1 MGLFDFIP
9 SLFGQSQNTQQN
21 STQSGTTNT
30 QNNAWSQ
37 LQPFMQQY
45 LQQYSAGN
53 IANAQVAP
61 NALTSA
67 AGANQ
72 QTTTA
77 NLAPGYQAAG
87 NIATNGITP
96 SSIQGFMSPYV
107 QNVVDKTQAQ
117 FDKTNSVAEAAQQA
131 QLSKAAGVSG
141 SQRSVGNAMK
151 AWSLNNAQAPTIAGL
166 YDKGYGQA
174 TDTAAKSAGLQLSG
188 AGALGS
194 LTNAQTA
201 ANAGL
206 SGIGQQQT
214 ANQWQNVDAPFR
226 YTSQSAAGLSP
237 FLQGAGNTTTSS
249 GTGSST
255 GTTQNNPGLIQSLMG
270 FGGLGVAGYDYG
282 QNKGWFADGGRVG
295 RADGG
300 AVGDLKPFHSEGG
313 ETFHDKVE
321 KAFHVLNRMKS
332 FSKGGMIE
340 PYHADGHY
348 AVGGEIGP
356 WETTIER
363 EPAGPTANETLAK
376 NLGDINKTF
385 SQQPQRSMPG
395 DMTGLTPFMA
405 SMAKAHGQ
413 GYALGG
419 PPKWERGAA
428 DPVPDFGGDGE
439 SVPEP
444 FYAGFRGVTPDSSV
458 FPPYSAPD
466 AEPPMRAG
474 VPAPYRAARG
484 AEPASSIAP
493 QSANSQFAQILL
505 AGSPISGSAGAMA
518 EQQQRRISE
527 EQNKRQADI
536 ERARI
541 AQAENIAMGSI
552 PGRGLTLAGRK
563 NPAEIAALEA
573 HSLPGMRSMK
583 EFEYTTQK
591 DLDALKDLRKQE
603 ADIDDAVMVG
613 FMTAQQGQQRK
624 LQARALYDKSR
635 DMIRE
640 APKPPPGA
648 RPPSPPRDWSP
659 DGGVK

>member
-9 SLFGQSQNTQQN
+9 SLFGQKQNTEQN

-37 LQPFMQQY
+37 IQPFMQQY
-45 LQQYSAGN
+45 LQQYSPDK
-53 IANAQVAP
+53 I
-61 NALTSA
+61 
-67 AGANQ
+67 AGAQTALNPYQYGAADNQ
-72 QTTTA
+72 AGVTA
-77 NLAPGYQAAG
+77 HLAPGYSAASG
-87 NIATNGITP
+87 VAANGITP

-107 QNVVDKTQAQ
+107 QNVVDATRNDFNTQNARANAGVQAQ
-117 FDKTNSVAEAAQQA
+117 A
-131 QLSKAAGVSG
+131 SKLGALTG
-141 SQRSVGNAMK
+141 SQGTVAKNLAME
-151 AWSLNNAQAPTIAGL
+151 SQRRQQDPIIAGL
-166 YDKGYGQA
+166 YNQGYGQA
-174 TDTAAKSAGLQLSG
+174 ANTAAQSAGLQLQG
-188 AGALGS
+188 AGTLGS
-194 LTNAQTA
+194 LTGAQTG
-201 ANAGL
+201 ANVGLFQAGQ
-206 SGIGQQQT
+206 GIYGAQNQQALQ
-214 ANQWQNVDAPFR
+214 PFSL
-226 YTSQSAAGLSP
+226 YSQGASSISP
-237 FLQGAGNTTTSS
+237 FTQAAGNTTNSS

-270 FGGLGVAGYDYG
+270 LGGLGVAGYDYG

-300 AVGDLKPFHSEGG
+300 AVSDLKPFHSEGG

-321 KAFHVLNRMKS
+321 KAFHVLHRMKS

-340 PYHADGHY
+340 PYHADRHY
-348 AVGGEIGP
+348 ADGGEIGP
-356 WETTIER
+356 WETTLER
-363 EPAGPTANETLAK
+363 APAGPTANETLAK
-376 NLGDINKTF
+376 NLGDISKSF
-385 SQQPQRSMPG
+385 SQQPQRSMPW

-413 GYALGG
+413 GFADGG
-419 PPKWERGAA
+419 APGSPE
-428 DPVPDFGGDGE
+428 F
-439 SVPEP
+439 PEP
-444 FYAGFRGVTPDSSV
+444 FYAGLRGVPAEGSV

-591 DLDALKDLRKQE
+591 DLDALKDLRGLETK
-603 ADIDDAVMVG
+603 IDSAVMWG
-613 FMTAQQGQQRK
+613 SITSEEGERRK
-624 LQARALYDKSR
+624 QQARDLYERSR
-635 DMIRE
+635 GMIRE
-640 APKPPPGA
+640 APRPPVGTMLPPVPGVLGSPPPGA
-648 RPPSPPRDWSP
+648 PPPGSTIILK
-659 DGGVK
+659 GGTP